1 MDQSTHEVRIANWKS
16 VIEQCQS
23 RPQGQ
28 TTRQWL
34 AENGIPEKSYYYWL
48 RKIRKMT
55 YCELQSQETLPAI
68 PAQQVPAVAFAEIQ
82 AQGILQPESEP
93 AITIKTKKSTIQ
105 ISTVVPEDIMV
116 KLVKAV
122 SHAL

>member
-55 YCELQSQETLPAI
+55 YCELQAQETLPAI